1 MKKVRILLI
10 STILSLVATL
20 GYAQGALAGASEE
33 CRLNL
38 SFYNDWMKQD
48 NYAEA
53 APLWREAFR
62 LCPPGVRQG
71 LYQDGQKLFKYFI
84 EKNKDNP
91 KVKNALIDSLL
102 MMYDLRIQ
110 YFPGSAKMASE
121 FKVYDMDHYLTE
133 SDEKIFSAIEKAMEL
148 GGDQTEPSILVLA
161 MQKVSGLYAAKKVT
175 TEKVLETYTRI
186 EKMIDA
192 QVVAKHQDADAAKK
206 DIDNLFA
213 TSGVASCAN
222 IVELFTPRF
231 EANPNDKALVTTI
244 VKLLSDLECTNEEL
258 FLRTVQALHKMEPN
272 YQSAYYLY
280 KLCSAKGDHSTAI
293 KMLQEAI
300 DSDATP
306 DEQDAALLLELSD
319 YYMRKME
326 NIGKAAEA
334 AKLAIQK
341 SPTVAGKAN
350 LIIGLVWGS
359 LRCTGNEIEVRAKY
373 WVAVD
378 YLIRARNADPS
389 IAEEATRYISTYSQY
404 FPAQEEAFMYNI
416 IDGSSYTVN
425 CNGMSAVTTVR
436 TRK

>member
-10 STILSLVATL
+10 STTLLLVATL
-20 GYAQGALAGASEE
+20 GYAQGGLAGASEE
-33 CRLNL
+33 CKLNL
-38 SFYNDWMKQD
+38 SFYNDWMKQE

-71 LYQDGQKLFKYFI
+71 LYLDGQKLFKYFI

-102 MMYDLRIQ
+102 MMFDLRIQ
-110 YFPGSAKMASE
+110 YFPGSARTAAE
-121 FKVYDMDHYLTE
+121 FKVYDMDHYIGDN
-133 SDEKIFSAIEKAMEL
+133 DEKLFAAIEKAMEI
-148 GGDQTEPSILVLA
+148 GGDLTEPSIMVLA
-161 MQKVSGLYAAKKVT
+161 MQKISNLYAAKKVT
-175 TEKVLETYTRI
+175 TDKVMETYTRI

-192 QVVAKHQDADAAKK
+192 QVLARHKDADAAKK
-206 DIDNLFA
+206 DIDNLFV
-213 TSGVASCAN
+213 TSGVATCAN

-231 EANPNDKALVTTI
+231 EANPNDKELVSTI
-244 VKLLSDLECTNEEL
+244 VKLLSDLECTNEDL
-258 FLRTVQALHKMEPN
+258 FLKTVQAHHRIEPN
-272 YQSAYYLY
+272 YQNAYYLY
-280 KLCSAKGDHSTAI
+280 RLHSAKSDHAAAV
-293 KMLQEAI
+293 KMLQEVI
-300 DSDATP
+300 DSEATP
-306 DEQDAALLLELSD
+306 DEQDAALLIELSD
-319 YYMRKME
+319 YYLRKME
-326 NIGKAAEA
+326 NLGKAAEA
-334 AKLAIQK
+334 ARQAIQR
-341 SPTVAGKAN
+341 SPTVAGRAN
-350 LIIGLVWGS
+350 LILGIVWGS
-359 LRCTGNEIEVRAKY
+359 LRCTGNDIEVRAKY

-389 IAEEATRYISTYSQY
+389 IAEEANRHISNWSQY

>member
-1 MKKVRILLI
+1 
-10 STILSLVATL
+10 
-20 GYAQGALAGASEE
+20 
-33 CRLNL
+33 
-38 SFYNDWMKQD
+38 
-48 NYAEA
+48 
-53 APLWREAFR
+53 
-62 LCPPGVRQG
+62 
-71 LYQDGQKLFKYFI
+71 
-84 EKNKDNP
+84 
-91 KVKNALIDSLL
+91 
-102 MMYDLRIQ
+102 
-110 YFPGSAKMASE
+110 
-121 FKVYDMDHYLTE
+121 
-133 SDEKIFSAIEKAMEL
+133 
-148 GGDQTEPSILVLA
+148 
-161 MQKVSGLYAAKKVT
+161 
-175 TEKVLETYTRI
+175 
-186 EKMIDA
+186 
-192 QVVAKHQDADAAKK
+192 
-206 DIDNLFA
+206 
-213 TSGVASCAN
+213 
-222 IVELFTPRF
+222 
-231 EANPNDKALVTTI
+231 
-244 VKLLSDLECTNEEL
+244 
-258 FLRTVQALHKMEPN
+258 MEPN

>member
-20 GYAQGALAGASEE
+20 GYAQGNLAGASEE
-33 CRLNL
+33 CKLNL

-71 LYQDGQKLFKYFI
+71 LYTDGLKLFKYYI

-91 KVKNALIDSLL
+91 KVKNALIDSML

-110 YFPGSAKMASE
+110 YFPGSAKSAAE
-121 FKVYDMDHYLTE
+121 FKVYDMNQYLE
-133 SDEKIFSAIEKAMEL
+133 EKDEKIYAAIEKAMEL
-148 GGDQTEPSILVLA
+148 GGDLTSPAILVLA
-161 MQKVSGLYAAKKVT
+161 MKKISDLYAAKKVT

-192 QVVAKHQDADAAKK
+192 QVAAKHQDADAAKK
-206 DIDNLFA
+206 DIDNLFV

-231 EANPNDKALVTTI
+231 EANPDDKALVTTI
-244 VKLLSDLECTNEEL
+244 VKLLSDLECTNEDL
-258 FLRTVQALHKMEPN
+258 FLRTVQALHKIEPN

-280 KLCSAKGDHSTAI
+280 KLCSAKGDHSSAI
-293 KMLQEAI
+293 QMLQEAI
-300 DSDATP
+300 DSEGTP
-306 DEQDAALLLELSD
+306 DEQDAVLLIELST
-319 YYMRKME
+319 YYLRKME
-326 NIGKAAEA
+326 NLNKAAEA
-334 AKLAIQK
+334 ARQAIQK
-341 SPTVAGKAN
+341 SSTVAGSAN
-350 LIIGLVWGS
+350 LILGIVWGS
-359 LRCTGNEIEVRAKY
+359 LRCTGNDIEMRAKY

-389 IAEEATRYISTYSQY
+389 IAEEASRHISTYSQY